1 MALMAND
8 AADRADQLILLSDRL
23 MDLIARETSLTAE
36 GRWDEARPI
45 VEEKGKLAAAYQL
58 EMRRI
63 GQDRSLI
70 ADAPAPLRDALKA
83 RTAALRAALDDQ
95 QRILDRARSL
105 AEGLIRSIA
114 EEVRAQTAQ
123 PVGYGPGQSRQTQ
136 SIALDVRG

>member
-23 MDLIARETSLTAE
+23 MDLIARETRLTEDGLWA
-36 GRWDEARPI
+36 EARPV

-63 GQDRSLI
+63 AQDSTLLSG
-70 ADAPAPLRDALKA
+70 APAALRDALKA
-83 RTAALRAALDDQ
+83 RTAALRAALDAQ
-95 QRILDRARSL
+95 QITLERARLL

-114 EEVRAQTAQ
+114 EEVRAH
-123 PVGYGPGQSRQTQ
+123 RTQ
-136 SIALDVRG
+136 IGRAHV

>member
-1 MALMAND
+1 MALMASD

-23 MDLIARETSLTAE
+23 MDLIERETRLTAE
-36 GRWDEARPI
+36 SRWDEARPI
-45 VEEKGKLAAAYQL
+45 VEEKGKLAATYQL

-63 GQDRSLI
+63 GQDRTLI
-70 ADAPAPLRDALKA
+70 ADAPTPLREALKA

-95 QRILDRARSL
+95 QRTLDRARTL

-114 EEVRAQTAQ
+114 EEVRAQKAQ

>member
-23 MDLIARETSLTAE
+23 MDLIARETRLTEDGLWA
-36 GRWDEARPI
+36 EARPV

-63 GQDRSLI
+63 AQDSTLL
-70 ADAPAPLRDALKA
+70 AGAPAALRDALKA
-83 RTAALRAALDDQ
+83 RTAALRAALDAQ
-95 QRILDRARSL
+95 QITLERARLL

-114 EEVRAQTAQ
+114 EEVRAHQTQ
-123 PVGYGPGQSRQTQ
+123 PIGYGPGAAPANRAL
-136 SIALDVRG
+136 ALDVRG